1 MSEVSV
7 KPASESSMNI
17 EFRGNKKAQ
26 CWHLVLSLGKSARPS
41 KQTVLLN
48 WGDTQYLPCCWLE
61 LPINFKKLM
70 SFLLFPTG
78 L

>member
-48 WGDTQYLPCCWLE
+48 
-61 LPINFKKLM
+61 
-70 SFLLFPTG
+70 
-78 L
+78 